1 MNPRLR
7 PWQGRT
13 LPLSYSRSVKFYF
26 FYFMGLVLS
35 RKDSCWRQELFLKD
49 RTFIIKLNQNRVDEY
64 LNLIQGNQID
74 IEKQIWDKNGMADFY
89 NLPF

>member
-1 MNPRLR
+1 MR
-7 PWQGRT
+7 
-13 LPLSYSRSVKFYF
+13 
-26 FYFMGLVLS
+26 LVLS

>member
-1 MNPRLR
+1 
-7 PWQGRT
+7 
-13 LPLSYSRSVKFYF
+13 VKFYF
-26 FYFMGLVLS
+26 FYFMRLVLS